1 MSNPNKQHY
10 TAVNRIFKYLN
21 NIPTKGLLLENLN
34 NSQPNLIGYTDADW
48 GGDLI
53 TRRSITGYIFFF
65 NNTPISWA
73 SKLQKTT
80 ALSSCEAEY
89 MAIKEAIKE
98 YIYLINIY
106 KQLQILELLNIKNP
120 EFYLFTDN
128 KPAIDLANN
137 PEHHAKTKHINIQY
151 HFVQEKI

>member
-1 MSNPNKQHY
+1 MRPDIAYSVYNCARYISNPNKQHY

-21 NIPTKGLLLENLN
+21 NTPIKGLLLENLN

-48 GGDLI
+48 GGNLI
-53 TRRSITGYIFFF
+53 TRRSTTGYIFFF

-80 ALSSCEAEY
+80 ALSSYEAEY
-89 MAIKEAIKE
+89 MAIKEVIKE

-106 KQLQILELLNIKNP
+106 K
-120 EFYLFTDN
+120 
-128 KPAIDLANN
+128 
-137 PEHHAKTKHINIQY
+137 
-151 HFVQEKI
+151 